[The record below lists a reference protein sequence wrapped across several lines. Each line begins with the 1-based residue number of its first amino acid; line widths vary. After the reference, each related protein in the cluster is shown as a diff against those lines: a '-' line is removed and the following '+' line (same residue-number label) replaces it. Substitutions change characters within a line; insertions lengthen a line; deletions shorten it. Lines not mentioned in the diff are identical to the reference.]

1 MNVNGLRGRSKAA
14 QKPHGYAE
22 MESLVKEIFEG
33 QDLSYFEWLHEQHQA
48 FILEFSLKNKGSI
61 ASLAKKDGE

>member
-1 MNVNGLRGRSKAA
+1 MSSTGSKGRSKVA
-14 QKPHGYAE
+14 QKPNGFTE

-33 QDLSYFEWLHEQHQA
+33 QDMSYHEWLHEQHQA

-61 ASLAKKDGE
+61 ASLAKKE